1 MSLFQFGFSISS
13 TRQQTP
19 HAPENIALAASHLPD
34 QEDTILGRNEYN
46 QVAAAV
52 VDLARPH
59 SLHSRGVKE
68 ANIFSIA
75 EKTVPKLPNI
85 LVSMETRKPFNIF
98 RRNILI

>member
-52 VDLARPH
+52 VDLARPQ
-59 SLHSRGVKE
+59 LHSRGVKE
-68 ANIFSIA
+68 ANMFSIA